1 MEAVTGYLRG
11 QGIAAAVEEETSR
24 DFSVMFSSNLVIRLQ
39 GQSIDKISLTSPD
52 YMSCTTISRI
62 YRFQYE
68 INLDKKLPREVYR
81 RINVSTKS
89 VKENKKL
96 GLFGGK
102 VVAINWV
109 GGELADVL
117 NNDTATAEVLLE
129 CTNLMGD
136 PGFRVAVEDPATVL
150 ILGPRFIEIGMLTEL
165 FRSGLKEQQRE
176 CVFGFNI
183 CDRIA
188 GHVRELIRTL

>member
-11 QGIAAAVEEETSR
+11 MGVEAVVTEEALKDVFVAVASE
-24 DFSVMFSSNLVIRLQ
+24 LVIQLKGR
-39 GQSIDKISLTSPD
+39 SIDKIRLTSPD
-52 YMSCTTISRI
+52 YMSCTTVSRI

-68 INLDKKLPREVYR
+68 INLDKKLSREANR
-81 RINVSTKS
+81 QINANTKTIR
-89 VKENKKL
+89 ENKKL

-102 VVAINWV
+102 VAAINWI
-109 GGELADVL
+109 GGELADILNRDTDVL
-117 NNDTATAEVLLE
+117 ETLLD
-129 CTNLMGD
+129 CTNLLGD
-136 PGFRVAVEDPATVL
+136 PGFRVSVKDPSTVV
-150 ILGPRFIEIGMLTEL
+150 ILGPRFVETRMITEL

-188 GHVRELIRTL
+188 KRVKDLVNSL